1 MIFNGSAQKPSRLSA
16 TLNGWRLQTVNVLD
30 RGQRRGLRS
39 GRAGLR
45 FNTMSLRTRTG
56 QVVQLLDV
64 SLSAKEKVS
73 RKFARKCHLQQQGST

>member
-16 TLNGWRLQTVNVLD
+16 TLNGWRLQTVSVLD
-30 RGQRRGLRS
+30 RGQSTSRS

-73 RKFARKCHLQQQGST
+73 RKFARKYHLQQQGST